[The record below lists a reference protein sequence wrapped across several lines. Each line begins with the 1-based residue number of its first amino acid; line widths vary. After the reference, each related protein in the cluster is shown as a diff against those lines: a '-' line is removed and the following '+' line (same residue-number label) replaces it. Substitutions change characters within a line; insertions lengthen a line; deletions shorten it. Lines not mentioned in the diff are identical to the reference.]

1 MIRRILATIPL
12 ALAAGAASH
21 ADADRW
27 WSHVKALADD
37 SMEGRNT
44 GSAGHKRAAE
54 YVAAQFQKAGLEP
67 AGTSGFIQA
76 VKFKTRKI
84 VESGSSLALV
94 RDGRTE
100 PLALGEDANLSVRVD
115 PAPSIEA
122 G

>member
-1 MIRRILATIPL
+1 MIRRIVATI
-12 ALAAGAASH
+12 AVTAAASVVSH

-67 AGTSGFIQA
+67 AGIRQELLPLNQQQQHQQNAQQA
-76 VKFKTRKI
+76 QQTPPKPDTPVT
-84 VESGSSLALV
+84 L
-94 RDGRTE
+94 T
-100 PLALGEDANLSVRVD
+100 
-115 PAPSIEA
+115 
-122 G
+122 